1 MAPRRRDARA
11 ARFVRREPGEV
22 IVRREV
28 WRGRPKVAW
37 GGIVVEDTPSLLA
50 LYMPEGSPLAFADD
64 FFGAPHPWSHH
75 DRWEGHGVL
84 QLQRPGEMHAIWVF
98 WHGPEREFRGWYVN
112 LQEPFR
118 RTSLGFDTQDLELDI
133 LVGLDGSWRYKDS
146 EKLEL
151 WVERGRWTEAEVA
164 AIRREGAAVG
174 AALDEGRRWWSDDWA
189 SWEPDP
195 ARAVPELPP
204 DLGL

>member
-1 MAPRRRDARA
+1 
-11 ARFVRREPGEV
+11 VRREPGEA

-28 WRGRPKVAW
+28 WHGEPKVAW

-64 FFGAPHPWSHH
+64 FFGEPHPWSSR

-84 QLQRPGEMHAIWVF
+84 QLQRPGEMHALWVF
-98 WHGPEREFRGWYVN
+98 WHGPEFRGWYVN

-118 RTSLGFDTQDLELDI
+118 RTRLGFDTQDLELDI
-133 LVGLDGSWRYKDS
+133 VVDLDGSWRYQDA
-146 EKLEL
+146 EKFDP

-164 AIRREGAAVG
+164 AIRREGAAIG
-174 AALDEGRRWWSDDWA
+174 AVLDGRRRWWSDDWA

-195 ARAVPELPP
+195 AWVAPELPP

>member
-1 MAPRRRDARA
+1 MT
-11 ARFVRREPGEV
+11 RESGEA

-64 FFGAPHPWSHH
+64 FFGAPHPWSTRS
-75 DRWEGHGVL
+75 RWEGHGVL
-84 QLQRPGEMHAIWVF
+84 QLQQPGEMDAVWVF

-118 RTSLGFDTQDLELDI
+118 RTRLGFDTQDLELDLI
-133 LVGLDGSWRYKDS
+133 VELDGSWHYKDQ
-146 EKLEL
+146 EKLAG
-151 WVERGRWTEAEVA
+151 WIERGRWTVGEVA
-164 AIRREGAAVG
+164 AIRREGERLAGEFEA
-174 AALDEGRRWWSDDWA
+174 GRRWWSDDWA
-189 SWEPDP
+189 EWQPDP
-195 ARAVPELPP
+195 AWRAPSMPADWDAP
-204 DLGL
+204 DE